1 MDQILP
7 YGDRGPFHCLPYDN
21 RGPRVFDLVARRIKR
36 TNPCLVVEHV
46 GSTAV
51 PGCPGKGFIDVL
63 VMVPSVDDLTD
74 TAIAVQR
81 EGFAEHD
88 YGQGYPGARGTV
100 KIDSALFRIHIQ
112 IVPCDSQKAEE
123 MIAFRELLRHDPEL
137 VARYARQKQ
146 ALIESGRNGNPEY
159 TAGKTEVIRSALRSY
174 RE

>member
-74 TAIAVQR
+74 AAIAVQR

-88 YGQGYPGARGTV
+88 YGQGYPGARGAV
-100 KIDSALFRIHIQ
+100 KIDGALFRIHIQ
-112 IVPCDSQKAEE
+112 IVPRDSQKAEE